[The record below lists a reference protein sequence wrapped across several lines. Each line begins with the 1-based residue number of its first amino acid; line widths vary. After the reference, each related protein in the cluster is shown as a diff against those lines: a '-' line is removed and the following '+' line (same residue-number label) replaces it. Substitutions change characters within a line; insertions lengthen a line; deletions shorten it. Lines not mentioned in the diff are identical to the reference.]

1 MRSDRAGLR
10 LESLPLR
17 AKTAR
22 PPAWPLPPIKDE
34 ELHALEIGRWNTIWT
49 YPQAGVWARPEEKWR
64 HADLA
69 LYCRLWAR
77 ALAAAAPA
85 SLLTQ
90 VNRMAENHG
99 LTTRGLQEMGYKI
112 ESTATRRART
122 VENVSTPKKGARAK
136 VAAARK

>member
-10 LESLPLR
+10 LEELPLR

-22 PPAWPLPPIKDE
+22 APVWPLPEIGDE
-34 ELHALEIGRWNTIWT
+34 RLHALEIGRWNTIWT
-49 YPQAGVWARPEEKWR
+49 YPQANVWARPEEHWR

-77 ALAAAAPA
+77 ALEGTAPA

-90 VNRMAENHG
+90 LNRMAENHG
-99 LTTRGLQEMGYKI
+99 LTTRGLQEMGFKI
-112 ESTATRRART
+112 VSTATRRARSA
-122 VENVSTPKKGARAK
+122 ENVSTPKKGARAK
-136 VAAARK
+136 VATRK